1 MKNIEVQNRGTEI
14 RTNNYWDELSS
25 QKMNLDTK
33 EELNQK
39 NNFKTIEEKQDDL
52 LEAANRVRE
61 AYREKDRSEA
71 LPSANET
78 QRITPDLTTLETKS
92 GDFEHKDNDNHFLS
106 ETEQPETTDQKSSLT
121 WMKKKISENY
131 DKQERPRI
139 DKIKAGL
146 SDYKMMNE
154 ARRKQVSTRPGLF
167 KQATRFVMDKLGIKI
182 SGSEERRN
190 REAMHIALIEYRE
203 EEILRQKEWEEKQ
216 KIEVAQQKE
225 QEARKAAQERI
236 EKAQREQEELEREMR
251 TARDIAEQN
260 KRNRFEKQ
268 RIQEI
273 IEQDLNSRLLKV
285 EDLET
290 EAFSNNPEIQKHEM
304 VFEGSEIPVYDLK
317 GLPFAIL
324 SHTVDYRNV
333 DNPLDAIGQNTY
345 REVMKNPGVWN
356 ERQDKA
362 MEASGFGT
370 RNENARGDTI
380 STSFRDSEKNIDS
393 YVRGE
398 LIYGFEQV
406 SADSIISI
414 SNGDGGT
421 SNMAGRSETNLSDPN
436 ILDQITGVN
445 GTSIYNE
452 VLLRRYSEN
461 GVPKSP
467 DYIITNGTVSE
478 TALKHAK
485 FFNIPIIN
493 IDRAAYE
500 KKIEKHGEELLDSI
514 NGKND
519 YLELNQKLEELLS
532 MSKYKNRYRSLDSIG
547 RKFDIPTLSY
557 GATALEERL
566 FEVSKLE
573 QQKRLNFIEGV
584 LENYISEIEQATRE
598 NKLAPEPD
606 QIKNLNIVVSDVG
619 RQLRSTEN
627 SDIHDG
633 FRSVAGNCNNI
644 EISFTMKDRS
654 RTLKTNIYDGE
665 NIFELD
671 QAIKSGRVNAEDL
684 KQADSSFYHQFEPLV
699 RRYFEVYRENQKINK
714 ESGL

>member
-1 MKNIEVQNRGTEI
+1 MKNIEVQNRDTEI

-39 NNFKTIEEKQDDL
+39 NKFKTIEEKQDDL

-61 AYREKDRSEA
+61 AYREKDRGEA

-78 QRITPDLTTLETKS
+78 QKITPDLTTLETKS

-121 WMKKKISENY
+121 WMKKISENY

-146 SDYKMMNE
+146 SNYKMMNE

-190 REAMHIALIEYRE
+190 REAMHIALIEYHE

-216 KIEVAQQKE
+216 KIEAE
-225 QEARKAAQERI
+225 REARMAVQERI
-236 EKAQREQEELEREMR
+236 EKAQREQEALEKDMQ
-251 TARDIAEQN
+251 TARDVTEQE
-260 KRNRFEKQ
+260 KQNRFEKQ

-273 IEQDLNSRLLKV
+273 VERDLNSRLLKV
-285 EDLET
+285 EDLEAET
-290 EAFSNNPEIQKHEM
+290 FFDNPDIQKHEM
-304 VFEGSEIPVYDLK
+304 VFEGSKIPVYDLK

-333 DNPLDAIGQNTY
+333 DKLIDEIGQNTY

-362 MEASGFGT
+362 METSGFGT
-370 RNENARGDTI
+370 RNGNARGDTI

-393 YVRGE
+393 YVPGE

-406 SADSIISI
+406 RADSIINI
-414 SNGDGGT
+414 INGDGGT
-421 SNMAGRSETNLSDPN
+421 NNTAGRSETSLVDPN
-436 ILDQITGVN
+436 ILDQITGAG
-445 GTSIYNE
+445 GTSNYNE

-461 GVPKSP
+461 GIPKSP

-493 IDRAAYE
+493 IDRVAYE
-500 KKIEKHGEELLDSI
+500 KKIEKRGEELLDSI
-514 NGKND
+514 NEKNN

-532 MSKYKNRYRSLDSIG
+532 MPKYKQRWRSLNSIG
-547 RKFDIPTLSY
+547 RKVETLPY
-557 GATALEERL
+557 GLGALDERL

-573 QQKRLNFIEGV
+573 QQKRLDFIEDV

-606 QIKNLNIVVSDVG
+606 QIKDLKIVVSDVW
-619 RQLRSTEN
+619 RQLRSTEK
-627 SDIHDG
+627 SDAHND
-633 FRSVAGNCNNI
+633 SQSEVGNCNSI
-644 EISFTMKDRS
+644 EISFKMKDGS
-654 RTLKTNIYDGE
+654 RILKTDIYDGE
-665 NIFELD
+665 NIFKLD
-671 QAIKSGRVNAEDL
+671 QAIKSSHINAVNL
-684 KQADSSFYHQFEPLV
+684 KQADSSFYHQLEPLV
-699 RRYFEVYRENQKINK
+699 RRYFEAYRENQKVNK
-714 ESGL
+714 ESDL

>member
-1 MKNIEVQNRGTEI
+1 MKNIEVQNRDTEI

-39 NNFKTIEEKQDDL
+39 DKFKTIEEKQDDL

-61 AYREKDRSEA
+61 AYREKDRGEA
-71 LPSANET
+71 SPSANENK
-78 QRITPDLTTLETKS
+78 TPDLTTLETKS
-92 GDFEHKDNDNHFLS
+92 GDFEHKDNDSHFLN
-106 ETEQPETTDQKSSLT
+106 ETEQPETTDQKSYLT
-121 WMKKKISENY
+121 WMKKISENY

-167 KQATRFVMDKLGIKI
+167 KQATRFVMDKLGIKT

-190 REAMHIALIEYRE
+190 REAMHIALIEYHE
-203 EEILRQKEWEEKQ
+203 EELLRKKEWEEKQ
-216 KIEVAQQKE
+216 KIEAAQQKE
-225 QEARKAAQERI
+225 REARKAAQERI
-236 EKAQREQEELEREMR
+236 EKAQKEQEELEREMR

-333 DNPLDAIGQNTY
+333 DNPLDEIGQNTY

-393 YVRGE
+393 YVPGE

-493 IDRAAYE
+493 IDRTAYE

-514 NGKND
+514 NEKND

-573 QQKRLNFIEGV
+573 QQKRLNFIEGI
-584 LENYISEIEQATRE
+584 LENYISKIEQATRE

-627 SDIHDG
+627 SDIHDS
-633 FRSVAGNCNNI
+633 FRSVAGNCNSI
-644 EISFTMKDRS
+644 EISFTMKDGS

-671 QAIKSGRVNAEDL
+671 QAIKSGRVNTEDL
-684 KQADSSFYHQFEPLV
+684 KQTDSSFYYQFEPLV

>member
-1 MKNIEVQNRGTEI
+1 MKNIEVQNRDTEI

-39 NNFKTIEEKQDDL
+39 NKFKTIEEKQDDL

-61 AYREKDRSEA
+61 AYREKDRGEA

-78 QRITPDLTTLETKS
+78 QKITPDLTTLETKS
-92 GDFEHKDNDNHFLS
+92 GNFEHKDNGNHFLN

-121 WMKKKISENY
+121 WMKKISENY

-167 KQATRFVMDKLGIKI
+167 KQATRFVMDKLGIKT

-190 REAMHIALIEYRE
+190 REAMHVALIEYHE
-203 EEILRQKEWEEKQ
+203 EELLRKKEWEEKQ
-216 KIEVAQQKE
+216 KIEAAQQKE
-225 QEARKAAQERI
+225 REARKAAQERI
-236 EKAQREQEELEREMR
+236 EKAQKEQEELEREMR

-333 DNPLDAIGQNTY
+333 DNPLDEIGQNTY

-393 YVRGE
+393 YVPGE

-461 GVPKSP
+461 GIPKSP

-514 NGKND
+514 NEKNN

-532 MSKYKNRYRSLDSIG
+532 MSKYKNRYRPLDSIG

-644 EISFTMKDRS
+644 EISFTMKDGS
-654 RTLKTNIYDGE
+654 RALKTSIYDGE
-665 NIFELD
+665 NIFKLD
-671 QAIKSGRVNAEDL
+671 QAIESGRFNAEDL
-684 KQADSSFYHQFEPLV
+684 KQADSSFYYQFEPLV
-699 RRYFEVYRENQKINK
+699 RRYFEAYRENQKINK

>member
-1 MKNIEVQNRGTEI
+1 MKNIEVQNRDTEI

-61 AYREKDRSEA
+61 AYQEKDRGEA
-71 LPSANET
+71 LPSTNET
-78 QRITPDLTTLETKS
+78 QKITPDLTTLETKS
-92 GDFEHKDNDNHFLS
+92 GDFVHKDNGNHFLN
-106 ETEQPETTDQKSSLT
+106 ETEQPEATDQKSSLT
-121 WMKKKISENY
+121 WMKKISENY

-146 SDYKMMNE
+146 SNYKMMNE
-154 ARRKQVSTRPGLF
+154 ARRKQVSTRPGLL
-167 KQATRFVMDKLGIKI
+167 KQATRFVMDKLGIKT

-190 REAMHIALIEYRE
+190 REAMHIALIEYHE
-203 EEILRQKEWEEKQ
+203 EELLCQKEWEEKQ
-216 KIEVAQQKE
+216 KIEAAQQKE
-225 QEARKAAQERI
+225 REARKAVQERI
-236 EKAQREQEELEREMR
+236 EKAQREQEELEREMQ

-273 IEQDLNSRLLKV
+273 VEQDLNSRLLKV

-333 DNPLDAIGQNTY
+333 DNPLDEIGQNTY

-393 YVRGE
+393 YVPGE

-421 SNMAGRSETNLSDPN
+421 SNMAGRSETNLNDPN
-436 ILDQITGVN
+436 ILDQITGAN

-461 GVPKSP
+461 GIPKTP

-493 IDRAAYE
+493 IDRVAYE
-500 KKIEKHGEELLDSI
+500 KKMEKHGEELLDSI
-514 NGKND
+514 NEKND

-547 RKFDIPTLSY
+547 RKFDIPTLPY

-619 RQLRSTEN
+619 RQLRSIEN

-633 FRSVAGNCNNI
+633 FRSVAGNCNSI
-644 EISFTMKDRS
+644 EISFTMKDGS

-684 KQADSSFYHQFEPLV
+684 KQANSSFYHQFEPLV
-699 RRYFEVYRENQKINK
+699 RRYFEAYRENQKING
-714 ESGL
+714 ESDL

>member
-1 MKNIEVQNRGTEI
+1 MKNIEVQNRDTEI

-39 NNFKTIEEKQDDL
+39 NKFKTIEEKQDDL

-61 AYREKDRSEA
+61 AYREKDGGEA

-78 QRITPDLTTLETKS
+78 QKITPDLTTLETKS

-121 WMKKKISENY
+121 WMKKISENY

-146 SDYKMMNE
+146 SNYKMMNE

-190 REAMHIALIEYRE
+190 REAMHIALIEYHE
-203 EEILRQKEWEEKQ
+203 EELLRQKEWEEKQ
-216 KIEVAQQKE
+216 KIEAAQQKE
-225 QEARKAAQERI
+225 REARKAAQERI
-236 EKAQREQEELEREMR
+236 EKAQKEQEELEREMR

-333 DNPLDAIGQNTY
+333 DNPLDEIGQNTY

-393 YVRGE
+393 YVPGE

-478 TALKHAK
+478 TDLKHAK

-500 KKIEKHGEELLDSI
+500 KKIEKRGEELLDSI
-514 NGKND
+514 NEKND

-633 FRSVAGNCNNI
+633 FRSVAGNCNSI
-644 EISFTMKDRS
+644 EISFTMKDGS

-671 QAIKSGRVNAEDL
+671 QAIESGRVSAEDL
-684 KQADSSFYHQFEPLV
+684 KQADSNFYHQLEPLV
-699 RRYFEVYRENQKINK
+699 RRYFEAYRENQKINK
-714 ESGL
+714 ESDL

>member
-1 MKNIEVQNRGTEI
+1 MKNIEVQNRDTEI

-61 AYREKDRSEA
+61 AYQEKDRGEA
-71 LPSANET
+71 LPSTNET
-78 QRITPDLTTLETKS
+78 QKITPDLTTLETKS
-92 GDFEHKDNDNHFLS
+92 GDFVYKDNGNHFLN
-106 ETEQPETTDQKSSLT
+106 ETEQPEATDQKSSLT
-121 WMKKKISENY
+121 WMKKISENY

-167 KQATRFVMDKLGIKI
+167 KQATRFVMDKLGIKT

-190 REAMHIALIEYRE
+190 REAMHIALIEYHE

-216 KIEVAQQKE
+216 KIEAAQQKE
-225 QEARKAAQERI
+225 REARKAAQERI
-236 EKAQREQEELEREMR
+236 EKAQKEQEELEREMR

-333 DNPLDAIGQNTY
+333 DNPLDEIGQNTY

-370 RNENARGDTI
+370 RDENARGDTI

-393 YVRGE
+393 YVPGE

-421 SNMAGRSETNLSDPN
+421 SNMAGRSETNLNDPN
-436 ILDQITGVN
+436 ILDQITGAN

-461 GVPKSP
+461 GIPKSP

-493 IDRAAYE
+493 IDRVAYE
-500 KKIEKHGEELLDSI
+500 KKMEKHGEELLDSI
-514 NGKND
+514 SEKNN

-573 QQKRLNFIEGV
+573 QQKRLNFIEGI
-584 LENYISEIEQATRE
+584 LENYISKIEQATRE
-598 NKLAPEPD
+598 NRLAPEPD

-627 SDIHDG
+627 SDTHDG

-644 EISFTMKDRS
+644 EISFTMKDGS

-671 QAIKSGRVNAEDL
+671 QAIRSGRVSAEDL

-699 RRYFEVYRENQKINK
+699 RRYFEAYRENQKING
-714 ESGL
+714 ESDL

>member
-1 MKNIEVQNRGTEI
+1 M
-14 RTNNYWDELSS
+14 DE
-25 QKMNLDTK
+25 
-33 EELNQK
+33 
-39 NNFKTIEEKQDDL
+39 
-52 LEAANRVRE
+52 
-61 AYREKDRSEA
+61 
-71 LPSANET
+71 
-78 QRITPDLTTLETKS
+78 
-92 GDFEHKDNDNHFLS
+92 
-106 ETEQPETTDQKSSLT
+106 
-121 WMKKKISENY
+121 ENY

-146 SDYKMMNE
+146 SNYKMMNE

-190 REAMHIALIEYRE
+190 REAMHIALIEYHE
-203 EEILRQKEWEEKQ
+203 EELLRQKEWEEKQ
-216 KIEVAQQKE
+216 KIEAAQQKE
-225 QEARKAAQERI
+225 REARKAAQERI
-236 EKAQREQEELEREMR
+236 EKAQKEQEELEREMR

-333 DNPLDAIGQNTY
+333 DNPLDEIGQNTY

-393 YVRGE
+393 YVPGE

-478 TALKHAK
+478 TDLKHAK

-500 KKIEKHGEELLDSI
+500 KKIEKRGEELLDSI
-514 NGKND
+514 NEKND

-633 FRSVAGNCNNI
+633 FRSVAGNCNSI
-644 EISFTMKDRS
+644 EISFTMKDGS

-671 QAIKSGRVNAEDL
+671 QAIESGRVSAEDL
-684 KQADSSFYHQFEPLV
+684 KQADSNFYHQLEPLV
-699 RRYFEVYRENQKINK
+699 RRYFEAYRENQKINK
-714 ESGL
+714 ESDL

>member
-1 MKNIEVQNRGTEI
+1 MKNIEVQNRDTEI

-39 NNFKTIEEKQDDL
+39 NKFKTIEEKQDDL

-61 AYREKDRSEA
+61 AYREKDRDET

-78 QRITPDLTTLETKS
+78 QKITPDLTTLEPKS
-92 GDFEHKDNDNHFLS
+92 GDFEHKDNGNHFLN
-106 ETEQPETTDQKSSLT
+106 ETEQPETIDQKSSLT
-121 WMKKKISENY
+121 WMKKISENY
-131 DKQERPRI
+131 NKQERPRI

-146 SDYKMMNE
+146 SYYKMMNE
-154 ARRKQVSTRPGLF
+154 ARRKQISTRPGLF
-167 KQATRFVMDKLGIKI
+167 KQATRFVMDKLGIKT

-190 REAMHIALIEYRE
+190 REAMHVALIEYHE
-203 EEILRQKEWEEKQ
+203 EELLRQKEWEEKQ
-216 KIEVAQQKE
+216 KIEAAQQKE
-225 QEARKAAQERI
+225 QEARKVAQEKI

-273 IEQDLNSRLLKV
+273 VEQDLNSRLLKV

-324 SHTVDYRNV
+324 SHTVDYRNI
-333 DNPLDAIGQNTY
+333 DNPLDEIGQNTY

-393 YVRGE
+393 YVFGE

-461 GVPKSP
+461 GIPKSP
-467 DYIITNGTVSE
+467 DYIITNGTISE

-493 IDRAAYE
+493 IDRVAYE

-514 NGKND
+514 NEKNN

-547 RKFDIPTLSY
+547 RKFDIPTLPY

-573 QQKRLNFIEGV
+573 QQKRLDFIEGI
-584 LENYISEIEQATRE
+584 LENYISEIERATRE

-627 SDIHDG
+627 SDTHDG

-644 EISFTMKDRS
+644 EISFTMKDGS

-671 QAIKSGRVNAEDL
+671 QAIKSGRVSTEDL
-684 KQADSSFYHQFEPLV
+684 EQADSSFYHQFEPLV
-699 RRYFEVYRENQKINK
+699 RRYFEAYRENQKINK

>member
-1 MKNIEVQNRGTEI
+1 MKNIEVQNRDTEI

-61 AYREKDRSEA
+61 AYQEKDRGEA

-78 QRITPDLTTLETKS
+78 QKITPDLTTLETKS
-92 GDFEHKDNDNHFLS
+92 GDFENKDNGNHFLN

-121 WMKKKISENY
+121 WMKKISENY

-146 SDYKMMNE
+146 SNYKMMNE

-167 KQATRFVMDKLGIKI
+167 KQATRFVMDKLGIKT

-190 REAMHIALIEYRE
+190 REAMHIALIEYHE
-203 EEILRQKEWEEKQ
+203 EELLRQKEWEEKQ
-216 KIEVAQQKE
+216 KIEAAQQKE
-225 QEARKAAQERI
+225 REARKAAQERI
-236 EKAQREQEELEREMR
+236 EKAQKEQEELEREMR

-273 IEQDLNSRLLKV
+273 VEQDLNSRLLKV

-290 EAFSNNPEIQKHEM
+290 EVFSNNPEIQKHEM

-317 GLPFAIL
+317 GLSFAIL

-333 DNPLDAIGQNTY
+333 DNPLDEIGQNTY

-362 MEASGFGT
+362 METSGFGT

-393 YVRGE
+393 YVPGE

-493 IDRAAYE
+493 IDRTAYE

-514 NGKND
+514 NEKND

-573 QQKRLNFIEGV
+573 QQKRLNFIEGI
-584 LENYISEIEQATRE
+584 LENYISKIEQATRE

-627 SDIHDG
+627 SDIHDS
-633 FRSVAGNCNNI
+633 FRSVAGNCNSI
-644 EISFTMKDRS
+644 EISFTMKDGS

-671 QAIKSGRVNAEDL
+671 QAIKSGRVNTEDL
-684 KQADSSFYHQFEPLV
+684 KQTDSSFYHQFEPLI
-699 RRYFEVYRENQKINK
+699 RRYFEAYRENQKINK
-714 ESGL
+714 ESDL

>member
-61 AYREKDRSEA
+61 AYQEKDRGEA
-71 LPSANET
+71 LPSTNET
-78 QRITPDLTTLETKS
+78 QKITPDLTTLETKS
-92 GDFEHKDNDNHFLS
+92 GVFVHKDNGNHFLN
-106 ETEQPETTDQKSSLT
+106 ETEQPEATDQKSSLT
-121 WMKKKISENY
+121 WMKKISENY

-167 KQATRFVMDKLGIKI
+167 KQATRFVMDKLGIKT

-190 REAMHIALIEYRE
+190 REAMHIALIEYHE

-216 KIEVAQQKE
+216 KIEAAQQKE
-225 QEARKAAQERI
+225 REARKAAQERI
-236 EKAQREQEELEREMR
+236 EKAQKEQEELEREMR

-285 EDLET
+285 EDLEI

-333 DNPLDAIGQNTY
+333 DNPLDEIGQNTY

-393 YVRGE
+393 YVPGE

-478 TALKHAK
+478 TDLKHAK

-514 NGKND
+514 NEKNN

-547 RKFDIPTLSY
+547 RKFDIPTLPY
-557 GATALEERL
+557 GATAIEERL

-573 QQKRLNFIEGV
+573 QQKRLDFIEGI

-627 SDIHDG
+627 SNTHDG
-633 FRSVAGNCNNI
+633 FRSVAGNCNSI
-644 EISFTMKDRS
+644 EISFTMKDGS
-654 RTLKTNIYDGE
+654 RALKTNIYDGE
-665 NIFELD
+665 NIFKLD
-671 QAIKSGRVNAEDL
+671 QAIKSGRVSTEDL

-699 RRYFEVYRENQKINK
+699 RRYFEAYRENQKINK
-714 ESGL
+714 ESDL

>member
-1 MKNIEVQNRGTEI
+1 MKNIEVQNRDTEI

-25 QKMNLDTK
+25 QKMDLDTK

-39 NNFKTIEEKQDDL
+39 NKFKTIEEKQDDL

-61 AYREKDRSEA
+61 AYREKDRGEA

-78 QRITPDLTTLETKS
+78 QKITPDLTTLETKS
-92 GDFEHKDNDNHFLS
+92 GNFEHKDNGNHFLN

-121 WMKKKISENY
+121 WMKKISDNY

-167 KQATRFVMDKLGIKI
+167 KQATRFVMDKLGIKT

-216 KIEVAQQKE
+216 KIEAAQQKE
-225 QEARKAAQERI
+225 REARKAAQERI
-236 EKAQREQEELEREMR
+236 EKAQKEQEELEREMR

-268 RIQEI
+268 RIQET

-333 DNPLDAIGQNTY
+333 DNPLDEIGQNTY
-345 REVMKNPGVWN
+345 REVMKNPGVWI

-370 RNENARGDTI
+370 RNKNARGDTI

-393 YVRGE
+393 YVPGE

-461 GVPKSP
+461 GIPKSP
-467 DYIITNGTVSE
+467 DYIITNGTVPE
-478 TALKHAK
+478 TALRHAK

-500 KKIEKHGEELLDSI
+500 KKMEKHGEELLNSI
-514 NGKND
+514 NEKDN
-519 YLELNQKLEELLS
+519 YLELDQKLTELLS
-532 MSKYKNRYRSLDSIG
+532 MPEYKKRWHSLNSIG
-547 RKFDIPTLSY
+547 RKVETLPY
-557 GATALEERL
+557 GLGALDERL

-573 QQKRLNFIEGV
+573 QQKRLDLIEDV

-606 QIKNLNIVVSDVG
+606 QIKDLKIVVSDVW
-619 RQLRSTEN
+619 RQLRSTEK
-627 SDIHDG
+627 SDAHND
-633 FRSVAGNCNNI
+633 SQSEVGNCNSI
-644 EISFTMKDRS
+644 EISFKMKDGS
-654 RTLKTNIYDGE
+654 RILKTDIYDGE
-665 NIFELD
+665 NIFKLD
-671 QAIKSGRVNAEDL
+671 QAIKSSHINAVNL
-684 KQADSSFYHQFEPLV
+684 KQADSSFYHQLEPLV
-699 RRYFEVYRENQKINK
+699 RRYFEAYRENQKINR
-714 ESGL
+714 ESDL

>member
-1 MKNIEVQNRGTEI
+1 MKNIEVQNRDTEI

-39 NNFKTIEEKQDDL
+39 NKFKTIEEKQDDL

-61 AYREKDRSEA
+61 AYREKDRDETLLST
-71 LPSANET
+71 NET
-78 QRITPDLTTLETKS
+78 QKITPDLTTLETKS
-92 GDFEHKDNDNHFLS
+92 GNFEHKDSGNHFLN

-121 WMKKKISENY
+121 WMKKISENY

-167 KQATRFVMDKLGIKI
+167 KQATRFVMDKLGIKT

-216 KIEVAQQKE
+216 KIEAAQQKE
-225 QEARKAAQERI
+225 REARKAAQERI

-333 DNPLDAIGQNTY
+333 DNPLDEIGQNTY

-393 YVRGE
+393 YVPGE
-398 LIYGFEQV
+398 LIYGFKQV

-421 SNMAGRSETNLSDPN
+421 SNMAGRSETSLSDPN
-436 ILDQITGVN
+436 KLDQITGAN
-445 GTSIYNE
+445 GTSNYNE

-461 GVPKSP
+461 GIPKSP

-478 TALKHAK
+478 IALKHAK

-493 IDRAAYE
+493 IDRVAYE

-514 NGKND
+514 NEKNN

-532 MSKYKNRYRSLDSIG
+532 MPKYKDRWRSLNSIG
-547 RKFDIPTLSY
+547 RKVDIQTLSY
-557 GATALEERL
+557 GADAIEERL

-573 QQKRLNFIEGV
+573 QQKRLDFIEDV
-584 LENYISEIEQATRE
+584 LENYISEIEQATKE

-619 RQLRSTEN
+619 RQLRSTVT
-627 SDIHDG
+627 SDAHDG
-633 FRSVAGNCNNI
+633 SRSLVGNCNCI
-644 EISFTMKDRS
+644 EIFFKMKDGS
-654 RTLKTNIYDGE
+654 QTLKTNIYDGE

-684 KQADSSFYHQFEPLV
+684 KQADSSFYYQFEPLA
-699 RRYFEVYRENQKINK
+699 RRYFEAYRENQKINK
-714 ESGL
+714 ESDL

>member
-1 MKNIEVQNRGTEI
+1 MKNIEVQNRDTEI
-14 RTNNYWDELSS
+14 RTNNYWDELCG

-39 NNFKTIEEKQDDL
+39 DKFKTIEEKQDDL

-61 AYREKDRSEA
+61 AYREKDRDET
-71 LPSANET
+71 LPSANEM
-78 QRITPDLTTLETKS
+78 QKITPDLTILEPKS
-92 GDFEHKDNDNHFLS
+92 GDFEHKDNGNHFLN

-121 WMKKKISENY
+121 WMKKISENY
-131 DKQERPRI
+131 NKQERPRI

-146 SDYKMMNE
+146 SYYKMMNE
-154 ARRKQVSTRPGLF
+154 ARRKQISTRPGLF
-167 KQATRFVMDKLGIKI
+167 KQATRFVMDKLGIKT

-190 REAMHIALIEYRE
+190 REAMHVALIEYHE
-203 EEILRQKEWEEKQ
+203 EELLRQKEWEEKQ
-216 KIEVAQQKE
+216 KIEAAQQKE
-225 QEARKAAQERI
+225 QEARKAAQEKI

-273 IEQDLNSRLLKV
+273 VEQDLNSRLLKV

-324 SHTVDYRNV
+324 SHTVDYRNI
-333 DNPLDAIGQNTY
+333 DNPLDEIGQNTY

-393 YVRGE
+393 YVFGE

-461 GVPKSP
+461 GIPKSP

-514 NGKND
+514 NEKNN

-547 RKFDIPTLSY
+547 RKFDIPTLPYS
-557 GATALEERL
+557 ATALEERL

-573 QQKRLNFIEGV
+573 QQKRLDFIEGI
-584 LENYISEIEQATRE
+584 LENYISEIERATRE

-627 SDIHDG
+627 SDTHDG

-644 EISFTMKDRS
+644 EISFTMKDGS

-671 QAIKSGRVNAEDL
+671 QAIKSGRVSTEDL
-684 KQADSSFYHQFEPLV
+684 EQADSSFYHQFEPLV
-699 RRYFEVYRENQKINK
+699 RRYFEAYRENQKINK
-714 ESGL
+714 ESDL

>member
-1 MKNIEVQNRGTEI
+1 MKNIEAQNRDTEI

-25 QKMNLDTK
+25 QKMDLDTK

-39 NNFKTIEEKQDDL
+39 DKFKTIEEKQDDL

-61 AYREKDRSEA
+61 AYQEKDKGEA

-78 QRITPDLTTLETKS
+78 QKITPDLITLETKS
-92 GDFEHKDNDNHFLS
+92 GDFEHKDNGNHFLS
-106 ETEQPETTDQKSSLT
+106 ETKQPETTDQKSSLT
-121 WMKKKISENY
+121 WMKKISENY

-167 KQATRFVMDKLGIKI
+167 KQATRFVMDKLGIKT

-190 REAMHIALIEYRE
+190 REAMHVALIEYHE
-203 EEILRQKEWEEKQ
+203 EELLRQKEWEEKQ

-333 DNPLDAIGQNTY
+333 DNPLDEIGQNTY

-627 SDIHDG
+627 SDIHDS

-671 QAIKSGRVNAEDL
+671 QAIKSGRVNTEDL
-684 KQADSSFYHQFEPLV
+684 KQTDSSFYHQFEPLI
-699 RRYFEVYRENQKINK
+699 RRYFEAYRENQKINK
-714 ESGL
+714 ESDL

>member
-1 MKNIEVQNRGTEI
+1 MKNIEAQNRDTKI

-25 QKMNLDTK
+25 QKMDLDTK

-39 NNFKTIEEKQDDL
+39 DKFKTIEEKQDDL

-61 AYREKDRSEA
+61 AYQEKDKGEA

-78 QRITPDLTTLETKS
+78 QKITPDLTALETKS
-92 GDFEHKDNDNHFLS
+92 GDFEHKDNGNHFLS
-106 ETEQPETTDQKSSLT
+106 ETKQPETTDQKSSLT
-121 WMKKKISENY
+121 WMKKISENY

-167 KQATRFVMDKLGIKI
+167 KQATRFVMDKLGIKT

-190 REAMHIALIEYRE
+190 REAMHVALIEYHE
-203 EEILRQKEWEEKQ
+203 EELLRKKEWEEKQ
-216 KIEVAQQKE
+216 KIEAE
-225 QEARKAAQERI
+225 REARMAVQERI
-236 EKAQREQEELEREMR
+236 EKAQREQEALEKDMQ
-251 TARDIAEQN
+251 TARDVTEQE
-260 KRNRFEKQ
+260 KQNRFEKQ

-273 IEQDLNSRLLKV
+273 VERDLNSRLLKV

-333 DNPLDAIGQNTY
+333 DNPLDEIGQNTY

-393 YVRGE
+393 YVPGE

-478 TALKHAK
+478 TDLKHAK

-514 NGKND
+514 NEKND

-584 LENYISEIEQATRE
+584 LENYISEIEQATRG

-627 SDIHDG
+627 SDIHDS
-633 FRSVAGNCNNI
+633 FRSVAGNCNSI
-644 EISFTMKDRS
+644 EISFTMEDGS

-699 RRYFEVYRENQKINK
+699 RRYFKAYRENQKINK
-714 ESGL
+714 ESDL

>member
-1 MKNIEVQNRGTEI
+1 
-14 RTNNYWDELSS
+14 
-25 QKMNLDTK
+25 
-33 EELNQK
+33 
-39 NNFKTIEEKQDDL
+39 
-52 LEAANRVRE
+52 
-61 AYREKDRSEA
+61 
-71 LPSANET
+71 
-78 QRITPDLTTLETKS
+78 
-92 GDFEHKDNDNHFLS
+92 
-106 ETEQPETTDQKSSLT
+106 
-121 WMKKKISENY
+121 
-131 DKQERPRI
+131 
-139 DKIKAGL
+139 
-146 SDYKMMNE
+146 
-154 ARRKQVSTRPGLF
+154 
-167 KQATRFVMDKLGIKI
+167 
-182 SGSEERRN
+182 
-190 REAMHIALIEYRE
+190 
-203 EEILRQKEWEEKQ
+203 
-216 KIEVAQQKE
+216 
-225 QEARKAAQERI
+225 
-236 EKAQREQEELEREMR
+236 
-251 TARDIAEQN
+251 
-260 KRNRFEKQ
+260 
-268 RIQEI
+268 
-273 IEQDLNSRLLKV
+273 
-285 EDLET
+285 
-290 EAFSNNPEIQKHEM
+290 M

-324 SHTVDYRNV
+324 SHTVDYRNI
-333 DNPLDAIGQNTY
+333 DNPLDEIGQNTY

-393 YVRGE
+393 YVFGE

-461 GVPKSP
+461 GIPKSP
-467 DYIITNGTVSE
+467 DYIITNGTISE

-493 IDRAAYE
+493 IDRVAYE

-514 NGKND
+514 NEKNN

-547 RKFDIPTLSY
+547 RKFDIPTLPY

-573 QQKRLNFIEGV
+573 QQKRLDFIEGI
-584 LENYISEIEQATRE
+584 LENYISEIERATRE

-627 SDIHDG
+627 SDTHDG

-644 EISFTMKDRS
+644 EISFTMKDGS

-671 QAIKSGRVNAEDL
+671 QAIKSGRVSTEDL
-684 KQADSSFYHQFEPLV
+684 EQADSSFYHQFEPLV
-699 RRYFEVYRENQKINK
+699 RRYFEAYRENQKINK

>member
-1 MKNIEVQNRGTEI
+1 MKNIEVQNRDTEI
-14 RTNNYWDELSS
+14 RTNNYWDELCG

-39 NNFKTIEEKQDDL
+39 DKFKTIEEKQDDL

-61 AYREKDRSEA
+61 AYREKDRGEA

-78 QRITPDLTTLETKS
+78 QKITPDLTTLETKS
-92 GDFEHKDNDNHFLS
+92 GDFEHKDNGNHFLN

-121 WMKKKISENY
+121 WMKKISENY

-190 REAMHIALIEYRE
+190 REAMHIALIEYHE
-203 EEILRQKEWEEKQ
+203 EELLRQKEWEEKQ
-216 KIEVAQQKE
+216 KIEAAQQKE
-225 QEARKAAQERI
+225 REARKAAQERI
-236 EKAQREQEELEREMR
+236 EKAQKEQEELEREMR

-333 DNPLDAIGQNTY
+333 DNPLDEIGQNTY

-393 YVRGE
+393 YVPGE

-421 SNMAGRSETNLSDPN
+421 SNMAGRSLS
-436 ILDQITGVN
+436 
-445 GTSIYNE
+445 S
-452 VLLRRYSEN
+452 
-461 GVPKSP
+461 
-467 DYIITNGTVSE
+467 
-478 TALKHAK
+478 
-485 FFNIPIIN
+485 
-493 IDRAAYE
+493 
-500 KKIEKHGEELLDSI
+500 
-514 NGKND
+514 
-519 YLELNQKLEELLS
+519 
-532 MSKYKNRYRSLDSIG
+532 
-547 RKFDIPTLSY
+547 
-557 GATALEERL
+557 
-566 FEVSKLE
+566 
-573 QQKRLNFIEGV
+573 
-584 LENYISEIEQATRE
+584 
-598 NKLAPEPD
+598 
-606 QIKNLNIVVSDVG
+606 
-619 RQLRSTEN
+619 
-627 SDIHDG
+627 
-633 FRSVAGNCNNI
+633 
-644 EISFTMKDRS
+644 
-654 RTLKTNIYDGE
+654 
-665 NIFELD
+665 
-671 QAIKSGRVNAEDL
+671 
-684 KQADSSFYHQFEPLV
+684 
-699 RRYFEVYRENQKINK
+699 
-714 ESGL
+714 

>member
-1 MKNIEVQNRGTEI
+1 MKNIQNRDTEI
-14 RTNNYWDELSS
+14 MTNNYWDELSS
-25 QKMNLDTK
+25 QEMNLNTK
-33 EELNQK
+33 EELDQK
-39 NNFKTIEEKQDDL
+39 NKFKTIEEKRDDL

-61 AYREKDRSEA
+61 AYREKDRGET

-78 QRITPDLTTLETKS
+78 QKITPDLITLEPKS
-92 GDFEHKDNDNHFLS
+92 GDFEYRDNDNQFLDK
-106 ETEQPETTDQKSSLT
+106 TEQPETTDQKSSLI
-121 WMKKKISENY
+121 WMKKISENY

-139 DKIKAGL
+139 DKIKADL

-167 KQATRFVMDKLGIKI
+167 KQATRFVMDKLGIKT

-190 REAMHIALIEYRE
+190 REAMHIALIEYHE
-203 EEILRQKEWEEKQ
+203 EELLRQKEWEEKQ
-216 KIEVAQQKE
+216 KIEAAQQKE
-225 QEARKAAQERI
+225 REARKAVQERI

-273 IEQDLNSRLLKV
+273 VEQDLNSRLLKV

-290 EAFSNNPEIQKHEM
+290 EAFSNNSEIQKHEM

-317 GLPFAIL
+317 GLPFAML

-333 DNPLDAIGQNTY
+333 DNPLDEIGQNTY

-393 YVRGE
+393 YVPGE

-421 SNMAGRSETNLSDPN
+421 SNMAGRSETNLNDPN
-436 ILDQITGVN
+436 ILDQITGAN

-461 GVPKSP
+461 GIPKSP

-493 IDRAAYE
+493 IDRVAYE
-500 KKIEKHGEELLDSI
+500 KKMEKHGEELLDSI
-514 NGKND
+514 SEKNN

-573 QQKRLNFIEGV
+573 QQKRLNFIEGI
-584 LENYISEIEQATRE
+584 LENYISKIEQATRE
-598 NKLAPEPD
+598 NRLAPEPD

-627 SDIHDG
+627 SDTHDG

-644 EISFTMKDRS
+644 EISFTMKDGS

-671 QAIKSGRVNAEDL
+671 QAIRSGRVSAEDL

-699 RRYFEVYRENQKINK
+699 RRYFEAYRENQKINK

>member
-1 MKNIEVQNRGTEI
+1 MKNIEVQNRDTEI

-39 NNFKTIEEKQDDL
+39 NKFKTIEEKQDVL

-61 AYREKDRSEA
+61 AYREKDRGEA

-78 QRITPDLTTLETKS
+78 QKITPDLTTLETKS
-92 GDFEHKDNDNHFLS
+92 GNFEHKDNGNHFLN
-106 ETEQPETTDQKSSLT
+106 ETEQLETTDQKSSLT
-121 WMKKKISENY
+121 WMKKISENY

-190 REAMHIALIEYRE
+190 REAMHIALIEYHE

-216 KIEVAQQKE
+216 KMEAAQQKE

-236 EKAQREQEELEREMR
+236 EKAQKEQEELEREMR

-304 VFEGSEIPVYDLK
+304 IFEGSEIPVYDLK

-333 DNPLDAIGQNTY
+333 DNPLDEIGQNTY

-362 MEASGFGT
+362 MKASGFGT

-393 YVRGE
+393 YVPGE

-436 ILDQITGVN
+436 KLDQITGAN
-445 GTSIYNE
+445 GTSNYNE

-461 GVPKSP
+461 GIPKSP

-493 IDRAAYE
+493 IDRVAYE

-514 NGKND
+514 NEKNN

-532 MSKYKNRYRSLDSIG
+532 MPKYKDRWRSLNSIG
-547 RKFDIPTLSY
+547 RKVDIQTLSY
-557 GATALEERL
+557 GADAIEERL

-573 QQKRLNFIEGV
+573 QQKRLDFIEDV

-598 NKLAPEPD
+598 NNLAPEPD

-644 EISFTMKDRS
+644 EISFTMKDGS

-671 QAIKSGRVNAEDL
+671 QAIKSGRVNTEDL
-684 KQADSSFYHQFEPLV
+684 KQADSSFYHQFEPLI
-699 RRYFEVYRENQKINK
+699 RRYFEAYRENQKINK
-714 ESGL
+714 ESDL

>member
-1 MKNIEVQNRGTEI
+1 M
-14 RTNNYWDELSS
+14 
-25 QKMNLDTK
+25 
-33 EELNQK
+33 
-39 NNFKTIEEKQDDL
+39 
-52 LEAANRVRE
+52 
-61 AYREKDRSEA
+61 
-71 LPSANET
+71 
-78 QRITPDLTTLETKS
+78 
-92 GDFEHKDNDNHFLS
+92 
-106 ETEQPETTDQKSSLT
+106 
-121 WMKKKISENY
+121 KKISENY

-190 REAMHIALIEYRE
+190 REAMHIALIEYHE
-203 EEILRQKEWEEKQ
+203 EELLRQKEWEEKQ
-216 KIEVAQQKE
+216 KIEAAQQKE
-225 QEARKAAQERI
+225 REARKAAQERI
-236 EKAQREQEELEREMR
+236 EKAQKEQEELEREMR

-333 DNPLDAIGQNTY
+333 DNPLDEIGQNTY

-393 YVRGE
+393 YVPGE

-445 GTSIYNE
+445 GTSISNE

-461 GVPKSP
+461 GIPKSP

-514 NGKND
+514 NEKNN

-532 MSKYKNRYRSLDSIG
+532 MSKYKNRYRPLDSIG

-644 EISFTMKDRS
+644 EISFTMKDGS
-654 RTLKTNIYDGE
+654 RALKTSIYDGE
-665 NIFELD
+665 NIFKLD
-671 QAIKSGRVNAEDL
+671 QAIESGRFNAEDL
-684 KQADSSFYHQFEPLV
+684 KQADSSFYYQFEPLV
-699 RRYFEVYRENQKINK
+699 RRYFEAYRENQKINK